1 MKQVQYKILK
11 NEQVGKNVYRLVLS
25 CDEDITYL
33 PGQFVNLK
41 LEGYYLR
48 RPLSVSSYDAH
59 QLVLLYKVLGQG
71 TKEMTSYLP
80 GQIVDIL
87 CPLGNGFDV
96 KNCQKPLLI
105 AGGIGI
111 APMFGLAKCFCQQGI
126 QPTILYGA
134 STAADLVLLKELE
147 AFGNVIVATD
157 DGSIG
162 YHGNIVD
169 YLKKHQVLFD
179 QYYACG
185 PLPMLKKLK
194 EWNTE
199 GYLSLEAR
207 MGCGF
212 GACMGCSIETINGP
226 KRICKEGPVFEA
238 SEVILP

>member
-1 MKQVQYKILK
+1 MKQVHYNILK
-11 NEQVGKNVYRLVLS
+11 NEQVGKNVYQMVLS
-25 CDEDITYL
+25 SDEEISYL

-41 LEGYYLR
+41 LDQFYLR
-48 RPLSVSSYDAH
+48 RPLSVSSYDSH

-71 TKEMTSYLP
+71 TKELTGYLP
-80 GQIVDIL
+80 GQTLDIL
-87 CPLGNGFDV
+87 CPLGNGFDI

-111 APMFGLAKCFCQQGI
+111 APMIGLAQYFSQQGI

-134 STAADLVLLKELE
+134 STEADLVLLKELK
-147 AFGNVIVATD
+147 ALGNVIVATD

-169 YLKKHQVLFD
+169 YLKNHQVPFD

-185 PLPMLKKLK
+185 PLPMLKNLK
-194 EWNTE
+194 EWSTQ

-212 GACMGCSIETINGP
+212 GACMGCSIETVNGP
-226 KRICKEGPVFEA
+226 KRICKEGPVFQA